1 MTFAYNEPLYFAGF
15 LPAVITAYQFCPKKY
30 RWLVLL
36 LANYAFFFIWSRWLL
51 VYNLISV
58 VITFVFGRILG
69 SMKKAPEGVDK
80 KAFKKKKNR
89 IMTLGILLN
98 LGILVVLK

>member
-15 LPAVITAYQFCPKKY
+15 LPVVVFVYQFCPKKY

-58 VITFVFGRILG
+58 VITFVFGRIL
-69 SMKKAPEGVDK
+69 SSPLAD
-80 KAFKKKKNR
+80 
-89 IMTLGILLN
+89 TCHHQCL
-98 LGILVVLK
+98 